1 MAITGNTLIK
11 LNFEMKTILTLL
23 ISFVLVLG
31 AYSQEEVQQLSK
43 KELKKLQKEQKKADQ
58 VAEEERMAEV
68 TYFMVHQQQFVLE
81 ADYLSDKYGQRAPV
95 TPTINFVLVDSLVGT
110 VQFGSAEQIGYNGVG
125 GLTVDGRITKY
136 EYQFVG
142 KKEDSY
148 SIRMILMASI
158 GTYDITLMVNSQGF
172 ADATIRGNWSGQLNY
187 HGKLVPL
194 TLSRVYKGTPIL

>member
-1 MAITGNTLIK
+1 MAITGDTLIK

-58 VAEEERMAEV
+58 AAEEERMAEV

-125 GLTVDGRITKY
+125 GLTVDGRVTKY

>member
-1 MAITGNTLIK
+1 MAITGDTLIK

-43 KELKKLQKEQKKADQ
+43 KELKNLQKEQKKADQ
-58 VAEEERMAEV
+58 TAEEERMAEV
-68 TYFMVHQQQFVLE
+68 TNFMVHQQQFVLE

-125 GLTVDGRITKY
+125 GLTVDGRVTKY
-136 EYQFVG
+136 EYQVVG

>member
-1 MAITGNTLIK
+1 M
-11 LNFEMKTILTLL
+11 NFEMKSILTLL
-23 ISFVLVLG
+23 IVFVFVLG
-31 AYSQEEVQQLSK
+31 AYSQDETQQLSK

-58 VAEEERMAEV
+58 AAEEERMAEV

-81 ADYLSDKYGQRAPV
+81 ADYLSDKYGQRVAV
-95 TPTINFVLVDSLVGT
+95 TPTINFVLVDSLVGI

-125 GLTVDGRITKY
+125 GLTVDGRVTKY
-136 EYQFVG
+136 EYQVVG

-194 TLSRVYKGTPIL
+194 ALSRVYKGTPIL

>member
-1 MAITGNTLIK
+1 
-11 LNFEMKTILTLL
+11 MKTILTLL